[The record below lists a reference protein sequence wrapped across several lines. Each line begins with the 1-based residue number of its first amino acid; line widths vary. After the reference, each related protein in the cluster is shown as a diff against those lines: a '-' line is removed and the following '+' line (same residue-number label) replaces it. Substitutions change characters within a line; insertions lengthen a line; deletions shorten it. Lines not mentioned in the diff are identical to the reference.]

1 MQVALLAIASWLLPL
16 LYLGLVIDYGA
27 AFFLRTRMHSRSP
40 WIPVVAIF
48 HGVFLIF
55 RGIHLNHPPLTSGY
69 EILSLVA
76 LSCTVVYYAG
86 ELVSKDRRS
95 GLFVFLAVFLLQYT
109 SSVFSQGAIAG
120 GGEIEA
126 GTEAAYAWH
135 RTHVAAATFAYTAL
149 AFAALHGTL
158 YLIGRRNLKQHRFGL
173 LLDRLPPLE
182 LLGKSSRYALLAGFV
197 FMTVSVVSGSIFFSQ
212 AQSAHPGAAME
223 LKVVL
228 KIVTGSAAWLICG
241 TAVAGSLI
249 GKWSDARLSYIA
261 TGGFLAIVVLFV
273 ASLALS

>member
-40 WIPVVAIF
+40 WIPVVAAL
-48 HGVFLIF
+48 HGVFLVF
-55 RGIHLNHPPLTSGY
+55 RGIHLGHPPLTSGY

-76 LSCTVVYYAG
+76 LSCAVVYYAG
-86 ELVSKDRRS
+86 ELISRDRRT
-95 GLFVFLAVFLLQYT
+95 GVFVFLVVFLLQYT
-109 SSVFSQGAIAG
+109 SSMYAHGVEGIGAAP
-120 GGEIEA
+120 
-126 GTEAAYAWH
+126 EAAYVWR

-149 AFAALHGTL
+149 SLAALHGTL

-197 FMTVSVVSGSIFFSQ
+197 FMTVSIASGSIFFSQ
-212 AQSAHPGAAME
+212 SQSAHPGAAME
-223 LKVVL
+223 LKVAL
-228 KIVTGSAAWLICG
+228 KIIMGSAAWLIFG
-241 TAVAGSLI
+241 TAVAGGLI

-261 TGGFLAIVVLFV
+261 TGGFLVIVVLFI